1 MIYILLWI
9 LLKFFSLVDVLF
21 GYDRYLVVYKVFVV
35 VIYFI
40 LEFFFDLFIFCD
52 K

>member
-21 GYDRYLVVYKVFVV
+21 GYDRYLVVYKVLVV